1 MSKLNIWQNSR
12 LLRLGLALIFSLA
25 LLIGLLLAI
34 GAAHPPE
41 VALAQ
46 GSTIRYVDCASGT
59 DSGDCTASPCKTI
72 GYALSQ
78 ANNGDTIRVAAC
90 TYTESLTLNKP
101 VSLTSDCA
109 EETIIHALS
118 GERVMT
124 INGATITNSTVI
136 SGFTI
141 TGGNMSGRGGG
152 IAIYSSSPMLS
163 HNIVTNNHASGYGG
177 GIYVIGSAASP
188 TLNSNRIISNTTSS
202 NGGGVFIDDYSSP
215 LLVNNVIA
223 RNRASSNGGGIYID
237 FYSIPSIINNTIV
250 ANNLGPSWA
259 NEGIFTYNS
268 PSPTIVN
275 NIIITHP
282 CGIKGTSPTT
292 VIDYND
298 VWACTGCY
306 CGGANPGPHDISAD
320 PRFVD
325 AANDD
330 YHLLPD
336 SPAIDAGTNVDAPS
350 TDFDDEPRPSDG
362 NFDGLAVTDMGADEF
377 YPNPSLAVTKQA
389 TPDPVEPGAQLTY
402 TLRVTNTGNVTLTA
416 TISDI
421 LPNHVTPTGVLTWT
435 PVTITA
441 PGGTWMQQV
450 VVTVDVGYEGPLTN
464 VVQVTTEEGAT
475 GTDSVTVSAGRYKI
489 YLPAVL
495 KNQQSD

>member
-12 LLRLGLALIFSLA
+12 LLRLGLVLIFSLA
-25 LLIGLLLAI
+25 LLIGLLLAM
-34 GAAHPPE
+34 GAARPPE

-46 GSTIRYVDCASGT
+46 GSTIRYVDGGSGT
-59 DSGDCTASPCKTI
+59 DSGDCTASHCKTI

-78 ANNGDTIRVAAC
+78 ANDGDTIRVAAC

-101 VSLTSDCA
+101 VSLIGDGA
-109 EETIIHALS
+109 DDTIIHALS

-141 TGGNMSGRGGG
+141 TGGNMSGQGGG

-177 GIYVIGSAASP
+177 GVYVIGSAASP
-188 TLNSNRIISNTTSS
+188 TLNSNWIISNTTSS
-202 NGGGVFIDDYSSP
+202 NGGGVFIDNYSSP

-237 FYSIPSIINNTIV
+237 FYSEPTIINNTIV

-259 NEGIFTYNS
+259 NEGIFMYNL
-268 PSPTIVN
+268 PSPIIVN
-275 NIIITHP
+275 NIIVSHSYGIRGTPLTITL
-282 CGIKGTSPTT
+282 
-292 VIDYND
+292 DYND
-298 VWACTGCY
+298 VWACTISCY
-306 CGGANPGPHDISAD
+306 SGVITGPHDISAD

-325 AANDD
+325 AANGD

-336 SPAIDAGTNVDAPS
+336 SPAIDAGSNVDAPS

-362 NFDGLAVTDMGADEF
+362 NFDGLAITDMGADEF
-377 YPNPSLAVTKQA
+377 YPSPSLAVTKQA
-389 TPDPVEPGAQLTY
+389 APDPVEPGEQLTY

-416 TISDI
+416 TLTDI

-464 VVQVTTEEGAT
+464 VVQATTEEGAT
-475 GTDSVTVSAGRYKI
+475 GMDSVTVNASRYRI
-489 YLPAVL
+489 YLPVIL
-495 KNQQSD
+495 KDSD